1 MVVKDLPKIRMVVL
15 ETDETPPDTQKD
27 KGNYG
32 QVLHHHFSKAG
43 LNHNPP
49 LGVETDRR
57 FVVTEKGGKVPTYDE
72 IKDCHAI
79 LMTGSC
85 YDAHGDNPWIIELMN
100 LLREIWINNPETKLS
115 GVCFGHQLLCRLFGA
130 AVAPE
135 ESGKWEL
142 GHSKIDLTPVGQ
154 QLFDVPETPYVYMH
168 QMHLDH
174 VTAPPTPN
182 SSGGLLSK
190 DTKVHVWG
198 SSPHTSVQGIF
209 IEDRVF
215 TTQAHL
221 AFDEDMVHREIQIRV
236 DGGSL
241 KDLEHAERAKE
252 TAHLEHDGDV
262 AAAAILRFFHGEDS
276 KAVEE
281 AKRK

>member
-1 MVVKDLPKIRMVVL
+1 MVVRDLPKVRMLVL
-15 ETDETPPDTQKD
+15 ETDSTPKETQQD
-27 KGNYG
+27 KGQYG
-32 QVLHHHFSKAG
+32 EVLHHHFSQAG
-43 LNHNPP
+43 LNHDPP

-57 FVVTEKGGKVPTYDE
+57 FVVKGF
-72 IKDCHAI
+72 HAI

-100 LLREIWINNPETKLS
+100 LLREIWINNPECKLS
-115 GVCFGHQLLCRLFGA
+115 GVCFGHQLLCRLFGSS
-130 AVAPE
+130 VATEP
-135 ESGKWEL
+135 SGKWEL

-154 QLFDVPETPYVYMH
+154 KLFDVPETPYVYMH
-168 QMHLDH
+168 QMHQDQ
-174 VTAPPTPN
+174 VTSAPTPE

-190 DTKVHVWG
+190 DTKVYVWG
-198 SSPHTSVQGIF
+198 SSPHTAVQGIF
-209 IEDRVF
+209 IENRVF

-221 AFDEDMVHREIQIRV
+221 AFDEDMVYREIQVRV

-241 KDLEHAERAKE
+241 KDFEHADRAKA

-276 KAVEE
+276 KAIEE
-281 AKRK
+281 AKGK